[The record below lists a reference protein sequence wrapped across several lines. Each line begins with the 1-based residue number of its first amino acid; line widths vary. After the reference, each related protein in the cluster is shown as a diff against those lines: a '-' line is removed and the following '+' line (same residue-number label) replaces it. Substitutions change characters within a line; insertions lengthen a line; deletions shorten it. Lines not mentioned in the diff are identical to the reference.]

1 MCQAR
6 MASDVVGV
14 EVMWGMMSPRVP
26 GDPGA
31 CGGERKN
38 FFYRDNVG
46 VRIVVPLRKQPEH
59 NREWMGV
66 GRSRDGVNRRAP

>member
-6 MASDVVGV
+6 VASEVVGV
-14 EVMWGMMSPRVP
+14 EVMWGMMSPRGP

-38 FFYRDNVG
+38 YRDDVG
-46 VRIVVPLRKQPEH
+46 DRFVTLLRKQPGH
-59 NREWMGV
+59 SREWMGV
-66 GRSRDGVNRRAP
+66 GRSRDGFNRRAP